1 MTPPESHVAAD
12 HIVKLDCDDL
22 LPGMY
27 ICELDR
33 AWSDTPF
40 QIDGFHLKTA
50 EDIQLVLKFCQFVY
64 IDTNRGAKP
73 QKMKR
78 DQLTI
83 LSSARKATPVSASV
97 KVERDTYPITHSI
110 KQQLDKA
117 RKSYHSIKLE
127 LDAQALAIRQR
138 AGKARSAVGGEAES
152 QNLNI
157 ALLDQQL
164 LRLIDTIVANPQ
176 ALIWILNTESVAS
189 IAKQHANYCVRAA
202 IWAGILARQLGMS
215 KSDMKV
221 LFQGTLLADIGMN
234 LLPQRLVSKRG
245 PFRRK
250 EFLAYVKHV
259 EFGLEI
265 LSGQAALDNR
275 VAGIVRCHHERHD
288 GLGFPAGIGGK
299 KIPALARIANLAY
312 CYERLLRIH
321 SRQRVSPAKAMS
333 RLYKQRELKFS
344 QQLVAEFIQV
354 MGIYPVGTVVALASG
369 EQALI
374 LEQNPHEKLSPKIA
388 IVTDTDQAVLKKASI
403 VDLAKQEYATTDRII
418 TGAPAPSRTRV
429 NSSKYAQSF
438 FGKKIGV
445 GRFSFRL

>member
-1 MTPPESHVAAD
+1 MTSPESHVAAD
-12 HIVKLDCDDL
+12 HIVKLDCADL

-27 ICELDR
+27 ICKLDC

-40 QIDGFHLKTA
+40 QLDGFHLKTV
-50 EDIQLVLKFCQFVY
+50 EDIQLVQKFCRFVY
-64 IDTNRGAKP
+64 VDTNLGAKP

-78 DQLTI
+78 HQLTI
-83 LSSARKATPVSASV
+83 LSSARKAAPVSASV

-110 KQQLDKA
+110 KQQIGKA
-117 RKSYHSIKLE
+117 RKSYDRIKLE
-127 LDAQALAIRQR
+127 LDAQAQAIRQR
-138 AGKARSAVGGEAES
+138 AGKARSAAGDEGES
-152 QNLNI
+152 QILNMTM
-157 ALLDQQL
+157 LDQQL
-164 LRLIDTIVANPQ
+164 SRLIDTLVANPQ
-176 ALIWILNTESVAS
+176 ALIWILNTETVASVA
-189 IAKQHANYCVRAA
+189 KPQTNYCVRAA
-202 IWAGILARQLGMS
+202 IWASLLARQLGMGRN
-215 KSDMKV
+215 DMKV

-288 GLGFPAGIGGK
+288 GLGFPVGAGGK
-299 KIPALARIANLAY
+299 KIPMLARIANLAY

-344 QQLVAEFIQV
+344 QQLVVEFIQV
-354 MGIYPVGTVVALASG
+354 MGIYPVGTVVELASG

-374 LEQNPHEKLSPKIA
+374 LEQNPGDKLSPKIA
-388 IVTDTDQAVLKKASI
+388 IVTNTDQAVLKKASI
-403 VDLAKQEYATTDRII
+403 VDLAKQGNAAIDRTII
-418 TGAPAPSRTRV
+418 GAPAPGRARIH
-429 NSSKYAQSF
+429 SSKYAQSF

>member
-83 LSSARKATPVSASV
+83 LSSARKATPVSAAV

-110 KQQLDKA
+110 KPQLDKA

-127 LDAQALAIRQR
+127 LDAQASAIRAR
-138 AGKARSAVGGEAES
+138 AGKARNALGGEAES

-189 IAKQHANYCVRAA
+189 IAKQPANYCVRAA

-288 GLGFPAGIGGK
+288 GLGCKTKLMTRDLRNKQHSHSLVQRSPVHVDRRPERQNERADPIADAGAFLDAGDGQGQRAVAAGGAERRQK
-299 KIPALARIANLAY
+299 GWRHSLEELARRAPAQQNQNQ
-312 CYERLLRIH
+312 
-321 SRQRVSPAKAMS
+321 RQRNEGMDA
-333 RLYKQRELKFS
+333 
-344 QQLVAEFIQV
+344 
-354 MGIYPVGTVVALASG
+354 
-369 EQALI
+369 QADG
-374 LEQNPHEKLSPKIA
+374 H
-388 IVTDTDQAVLKKASI
+388 
-403 VDLAKQEYATTDRII
+403 R
-418 TGAPAPSRTRV
+418 
-429 NSSKYAQSF
+429 
-438 FGKKIGV
+438 
-445 GRFSFRL
+445 

>member
-1 MTPPESHVAAD
+1 MTSPESHVAAD
-12 HIVKLDCDDL
+12 HIVKLDCADL

-27 ICELDR
+27 ICKLDC

-40 QIDGFHLKTA
+40 QLDGFHLKTV
-50 EDIQLVLKFCQFVY
+50 EDIQLVQKFCRFVY
-64 IDTNRGAKP
+64 VDTNLGAKP
-73 QKMKR
+73 HKMKR
-78 DQLTI
+78 HQLTI
-83 LSSARKATPVSASV
+83 LSSARKAAPVSASV

-110 KQQLDKA
+110 KQQIGKA
-117 RKSYHSIKLE
+117 RKSYDRIKLE
-127 LDAQALAIRQR
+127 LDAQAQAIRQR
-138 AGKARSAVGGEAES
+138 AGKARSVAGEEGES
-152 QNLNI
+152 QILNMTM
-157 ALLDQQL
+157 LDQQL
-164 LRLIDTIVANPQ
+164 SRLIDTLVANPQ
-176 ALIWILNTESVAS
+176 ALIWILNTETVASVA
-189 IAKQHANYCVRAA
+189 KPQTNYCVRAA
-202 IWAGILARQLGMS
+202 IWASLLARQLGMGRN
-215 KSDMKV
+215 DMKV

-288 GLGFPAGIGGK
+288 GLGFPAGVGGR

-321 SRQRVSPAKAMS
+321 SGQRVSPAKAMS

-344 QQLVAEFIQV
+344 QQLVVEFIQV
-354 MGIYPVGTVVALASG
+354 MGIYPVGTVVELASG

-374 LEQNPHEKLSPKIA
+374 LEQNQGDKLSPKIA
-388 IVTDTDQAVLKKASI
+388 IVTNTDQAVLKKASI
-403 VDLAKQEYATTDRII
+403 VDLAKQGNAAIDRTII
-418 TGAPAPSRTRV
+418 GAPAPSRARIH
-429 NSSKYAQSF
+429 SSKYAQSF